1 MIVYSTGCPQC
12 EVLKKKLADKNVD
25 FTLVENRDEV
35 IKAAE
40 GFGITNVPFM
50 VVDDKVYNFVE
61 SINYINNL

>member
-50 VVDDKVYNFVE
+50 VVDDKVYNFSE
-61 SINYINNL
+61 AINFINKL